1 MEQIAFI
8 TGADRGL
15 GLSMTAAL
23 IDKGWKV
30 FAGSYMPHWIELSE
44 LASKHPDNLT
54 IVPLDV
60 STDQSVLAAA
70 EIVSKSTDRIDLII
84 SNAGVSAAEKD
95 TNIRGSQDYDE
106 LQKVYNINAIGPLRV
121 VKALLNFTDKSRM
134 KRICV
139 VSSEAGSIN
148 FCHRKAWY
156 GYCMSKAALNMG
168 IKILFNQL
176 RPEGYTF
183 RLYHPGWLRTYMSG
197 IKNNQADME
206 ADQAAKNALAYFL
219 SERFNRHEGGKEQND
234 EDRLVMRDWKGSEW
248 PW

>member
-23 IDKGWKV
+23 IHIGWKV
-30 FAGSYMPHWIELSE
+30 FAGSYMPEWTELSE
-44 LASKHPDNLT
+44 LAAKHPDNLT

-60 STDQSVLAAA
+60 SIDQSVLTAS

-84 SNAGVSAAEKD
+84 SNAGISSATKD
-95 TNIRGSQDYDE
+95 IHIRGNQDYDE
-106 LQKVYNINAIGPLRV
+106 LQRVYNINALGPLRV
-121 VKALLNFTDKSRM
+121 VEALLSFTDKSTM

-148 FCHRKAWY
+148 FCSRKAWY

-168 IKILFNQL
+168 VKILFNRL

-197 IKNNQADME
+197 TKNNQADME
-206 ADQAAKNALAYFL
+206 PDGAAKNALAYFL
-219 SERFNRHEGGKEQND
+219 GERFSRNEGGKEQND